1 MIFRVRG
8 ASTIHDFTLAAEAC
22 LPIIYAVLAEIKNK
36 TYPTTCFLNIDLP
49 TNVVNHKV
57 NLRLAGGCITRSF
70 LNIAL
75 PISIVNLMRRKNRAC
90 LCYI

>member
-8 ASTIHDFTLAAEAC
+8 ASNIHDFTLAAEAC

-36 TYPTTCFLNIDLP
+36 TYPKMCFLNIDLP

-57 NLRLAGGCITRSF
+57 NLKIAGGCVTCSF
-70 LNIAL
+70 LNIDL
-75 PISIVNLMRRKNRAC
+75 PTDTVDNKVHLMTR
-90 LCYI
+90 